1 MRTKLANS
9 PRVSVAQR
17 VGAKGL
23 PELAWAAWPKA
34 GVTPPGSRL
43 TSSHI
48 PVVQGQPQLASPL
61 GMEGMGTESSLTAHL
76 AEAMCKHKPF
86 LLSRTVPVYTLGNC
100 RAGS

>member
-9 PRVSVAQR
+9 PCVSVAQR
-17 VGAKGL
+17 VRAKGL

-61 GMEGMGTESSLTAHL
+61 GMEGMGTESLLTAHL
-76 AEAMCKHKPF
+76 AEAMCKQPF
-86 LLSRTVPVYTLGNC
+86 LLSRTVPVYALGNC
-100 RAGS
+100 RGGN